1 MNLGELLSVE
11 NLMLIGTVIGT
22 IIASAFTSY
31 KTVVNKINEEQRT
44 RKDELPK
51 AVKKQSK
58 LNCEILQEAE
68 KVKELLDADRVQ
80 VYEFHNG
87 AHYANGRSALKTTC
101 TFETCRYGVQS
112 CRDILADVPLSVI
125 PVFIKTLLDDE
136 ELYVKKLEDIKDTMS
151 GTYNIKS
158 SMDIKGFYDV
168 VIHNEDREPI
178 GFVAVQFCNRDAS
191 NIDKDVVKKFAW
203 FVEMKLME
211 T

>member
-112 CRDILADVPLSVI
+112 CRDILSDVPLSVI

-136 ELYVKKLEDIKDTMS
+136 ELYVKNLEDIKDTMI

-158 SMDIKGFYDV
+158 SMNIKGFYDV

>member
-11 NLMLIGTVIGT
+11 NLMFIGTVIGT
-22 IIASAFTSY
+22 ILASAFTSY
-31 KTVVNKINEEQRT
+31 KAVTNKINEEQKNK
-44 RKDELPK
+44 KDELPK
-51 AVKKQSK
+51 AIKKQSK
-58 LNCEILQEAE
+58 LNCEILEEAE

-101 TFETCRYGVQS
+101 TFETCRYGVKS
-112 CRDILADVPLSVI
+112 CREILSDVPLSVI
-125 PVFIKTLLDDE
+125 PVFIRTLLNDE
-136 ELYVKKLEDIKDTMS
+136 ELYVKNLEDIKDTMT

-158 SMDIKGFYDV
+158 SMGIKGFYDV

-178 GFVAVQFCNRDAS
+178 GFVAVQFCNKDAS
-191 NIDKDVVKKFAW
+191 NVDKDIVKKFAW

-211 T
+211 V

>member
-44 RKDELPK
+44 RKDEVPK
-51 AVKKQSK
+51 VVKKQSK

-112 CRDILADVPLSVI
+112 CRDILSDVPLSVI

-136 ELYVKKLEDIKDTMS
+136 ELYVKNLEDIKDTMI

-158 SMDIKGFYDV
+158 SMNIKGFYDV

>member
-44 RKDELPK
+44 RKDEVPK

-112 CRDILADVPLSVI
+112 CRDILSDVPLSVI
-125 PVFIKTLLDDE
+125 PVFIKTLLNDE
-136 ELYVKKLEDIKDTMS
+136 ELYVKNLEDIKDTMI

-158 SMDIKGFYDV
+158 SMNIKGFYDV

>member
-44 RKDELPK
+44 RKDEVPK

-101 TFETCRYGVQS
+101 TYETCRYGVQS
-112 CRDILADVPLSVI
+112 CRDILSDVPLSVI

-136 ELYVKKLEDIKDTMS
+136 ELYVKNLEDIKDTMI

>member
-44 RKDELPK
+44 RKDEVPK

-112 CRDILADVPLSVI
+112 CRDILSDVPLSVI

-136 ELYVKKLEDIKDTMS
+136 ELYVKNLEDIKDTMI

-158 SMDIKGFYDV
+158 SMNIKGFYDV

>member
-44 RKDELPK
+44 RKDEVPK
-51 AVKKQSK
+51 TVKKQSK

-112 CRDILADVPLSVI
+112 CRDILSDVPLSVI

-136 ELYVKKLEDIKDTMS
+136 ELYVKNLEDIKDTMI

-158 SMDIKGFYDV
+158 SMNIKGFYDV

>member
-44 RKDELPK
+44 RKDEVPK

-112 CRDILADVPLSVI
+112 CRDILSDIPLSVI

-136 ELYVKKLEDIKDTMS
+136 ELYVKNLEDIKDTMI

-158 SMDIKGFYDV
+158 SMNIKGFYDV

>member
-44 RKDELPK
+44 RKDEVPK
-51 AVKKQSK
+51 VVKKQSK

-101 TFETCRYGVQS
+101 TYETCRYGVQS
-112 CRDILADVPLSVI
+112 CRDILSDVPLSVI

-136 ELYVKKLEDIKDTMS
+136 ELYVKNLEDIKDTMI

-158 SMDIKGFYDV
+158 SMGIKGFYDV

>member
-44 RKDELPK
+44 RKDEVPK

-112 CRDILADVPLSVI
+112 CRDILSDVPLSVI

-136 ELYVKKLEDIKDTMS
+136 ELYVKNLEDIKDTMI

>member
-22 IIASAFTSY
+22 ILASAFTSY
-31 KTVVNKINEEQRT
+31 KAVTNKINEEQKNK
-44 RKDELPK
+44 KDELPK
-51 AVKKQSK
+51 AIKKQSK
-58 LNCEILQEAE
+58 LNCEILEEAE

-101 TFETCRYGVQS
+101 TFETCRYGVKS
-112 CRDILADVPLSVI
+112 CREILSDVPLSVI
-125 PVFIKTLLDDE
+125 PVFIRTLLNDE
-136 ELYVKKLEDIKDTMS
+136 ELYVKNLEDIKDTMT

-158 SMDIKGFYDV
+158 SMGIKGFYDV
-168 VIHNEDREPI
+168 VIHNEDREPM
-178 GFVAVQFCNRDAS
+178 GFVAVQFCNKDA
-191 NIDKDVVKKFAW
+191 NNVDKDIVKKFAW

-211 T
+211 V

>member
-44 RKDELPK
+44 RKDEVPK

-112 CRDILADVPLSVI
+112 CRDILSDVPLSVI

-136 ELYVKKLEDIKDTMS
+136 ELYVKNLEDIKDTMI

-158 SMDIKGFYDV
+158 SMNIKGFYDV

-191 NIDKDVVKKFAW
+191 NIDKDIVKKFAW

>member
-44 RKDELPK
+44 RKDEVPK

-68 KVKELLDADRVQ
+68 KVKELLNADRVQ

-112 CRDILADVPLSVI
+112 CRDILSDVPLSVI

-136 ELYVKKLEDIKDTMS
+136 ELYVKNLEDIKDTMI

-158 SMDIKGFYDV
+158 SMNIKGFYDV